1 MNEVLQVLRQS
12 PVLEILMASNLVS
25 QPFTSLLTTIR
36 MHVTSAL
43 SALEEEQRKLSL
55 QQHTKENGKEEEEE
69 EIKERNW
76 ELDRKYY
83 LWVIDG
89 VKSVLSKC
97 VYGRNKCDYSVCC

>member
-1 MNEVLQVLRQS
+1 
-12 PVLEILMASNLVS
+12 
-25 QPFTSLLTTIR
+25 

-43 SALEEEQRKLSL
+43 SALEEEQRKLSY
-55 QQHTKENGKEEEEE
+55 QQHAEENGNEEDE